1 LTGGGSVKKDKF
13 VVMGGKELSGTIK
26 VSGSKNA
33 VLPIMAASLLSSK
46 EVILHDVPDIS
57 DVQEMLKML
66 EILGA
71 NLKREGKVHIIDTS
85 NVQPQELSETLVR
98 KIRASSLFMGPM
110 LGKFGSI
117 RVAYPG
123 GCNIGSRPIDLHLKG
138 FEKLNAII
146 KEKHGFIEANG
157 SNLKG
162 ESIYLDFPSV
172 GATQNLMMAACLIP
186 GETIIKNCAREP
198 EVVDLQNFL
207 NFMGAKIRGAGTD
220 TIKITGVKKLGS
232 VEHYLIPDRIEAG
245 THMIAAA
252 ATGGDVVIENVIAE
266 HLVPLTSKLR
276 DAGCQIDEG
285 DYQIRVRGNKELK
298 PLDIRTLPYPGFPTD
313 LQPQMMVLLM
323 LGQGTSV
330 IVENIFENRFK
341 HVDEF
346 RRLGAEI
353 KVEGRIAIVKG
364 VKKLTGAFVEATD
377 LRAAGALVLA
387 GLVSEEATVIENIHY
402 LDRGYEN
409 FERKYNDLGAKI
421 IRVNNSLSS

>member
-1 LTGGGSVKKDKF
+1 MKTDKF
-13 VVMGGKELSGTIK
+13 VVVGGKKLSGKIR

-33 VLPIMAASLLSSK
+33 VLPIMAASILSNR
-46 EVILHDVPDIS
+46 EVVIHDVPSIS
-57 DVQEMLKML
+57 DVMEMTKML

-71 NLKREGKVHIIDTS
+71 KVKKEGNVYTIDSS
-85 NVQPQELSETLVR
+85 NVQPQEFSENLVR

-117 RVAYPG
+117 KVAYPG

-138 FEKLNAII
+138 FEKLNAVVV
-146 KEKHGFIEANG
+146 ERHGYIEANG
-157 SNLKG
+157 ANLQG
-162 ESIYLDFPSV
+162 GTIYLDFPSV
-172 GATQNLMMAACLIP
+172 GATQNLVMAACLIP
-186 GETIIKNCAREP
+186 GDTVIKNAAREP
-198 EVVDLQNFL
+198 EIVDLQNFL
-207 NFMGAKIRGAGTD
+207 NSMGARIRGSGTD
-220 TIKITGVKKLGS
+220 TIKITGVKQLGT

-252 ATGGDVVIENVIAE
+252 VTGGDVIVENVITD
-266 HLVPLTSKLR
+266 HLVPLTSKLK

-285 DYQIRVRGNKELK
+285 DYQVRVQGTTHIR
-298 PLDIRTLPYPGFPTD
+298 PLDIKTLPYPGFPTD
-313 LQPQMMVLLM
+313 LQPQMMVLLTFA
-323 LGQGTSV
+323 QGTSV

-341 HVDEF
+341 HVDEL

-364 VKKLTGAFVEATD
+364 VKKLTGAFVAATD
-377 LRAAGALVLA
+377 LRAASALVLA

-402 LDRGYEN
+402 LDRGYED
-409 FERKYNDLGAKI
+409 FERKYNNLGAKI